1 MAIDL
6 LQQILGG
13 GQQQDYQ
20 DFLRRYQQN
29 PAEISD
35 AEAAQRYRELMRN
48 APAGVAADAHAQ
60 ALSRLSAAE
69 RGKLAEQYQQAH
81 DNTNSPF
88 DGFVQNDPSDPANLG
103 RMAHQAEQQDPDLFD
118 KVFGQGSPLGG
129 TLGKMVLAGVAAY
142 MASRVLGNNQGRT
155 SQPQPSSGGLGGLLD
170 ALAGGGAAPQ
180 QPSQQREAPEPGI
193 HVKGSKQNG

>member
-13 GQQQDYQ
+13 GQQEDYQ

-29 PAEISD
+29 PTEISD

-48 APAGVAADAHAQ
+48 APAGMAADAHAQ
-60 ALSRLSAAE
+60 ALGRLSAAE
-69 RGKLAEQYQQAH
+69 RAKLAEQYQQAH
-81 DNTNSPF
+81 DDQNSPF
-88 DGFVQNDPSDPANLG
+88 DGFLPNDSNNPANLG

-129 TLGKMVLAGVAAY
+129 ALGKMVLAGVAAY
-142 MASRVLGNNQGRT
+142 MASRVLGNNQQRQG
-155 SQPQPSSGGLGGLLD
+155 QPQSSSGGLGGLLD
-170 ALAGGGAAPQ
+170 ALASGGAAPQ
-180 QPSQQREAPEPGI
+180 QQPEAQEPGL

>member
-13 GQQQDYQ
+13 GQQEDYQ
-20 DFLRRYQQN
+20 EFLRRYQQN

-35 AEAAQRYRELMRN
+35 AEAAKRYRELMRN
-48 APAGVAADAHAQ
+48 APPGVAADAHAQ
-60 ALSRLSAAE
+60 ALGRLSAAE

-81 DNTNSPF
+81 DDQNSPF
-88 DGFVQNDPSDPANLG
+88 DGFLQDDPSHPANLG

-142 MASRVLGNNQGRT
+142 MASRVLGNNQQRP

-180 QPSQQREAPEPGI
+180 PPSQQPAAQEPGL
-193 HVKGSKQNG
+193 HVKGSKQNS